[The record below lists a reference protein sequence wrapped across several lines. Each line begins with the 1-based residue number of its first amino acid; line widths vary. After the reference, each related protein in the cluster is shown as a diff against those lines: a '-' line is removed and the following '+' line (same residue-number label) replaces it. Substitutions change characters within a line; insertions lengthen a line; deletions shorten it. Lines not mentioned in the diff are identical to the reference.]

1 MTDRNTCPD
10 CGRPVASPAD
20 WRRAEANDAAGGDP
34 EAPWAVALCWGE
46 GNNCD
51 PATAADRIAALEA
64 AVERLR
70 RERERDRGRIR
81 TAALLA
87 IRDGSDLARL
97 VERARPHLGDVDRA
111 LLAWANGAVVLRA
124 EAGL

>member
-1 MTDRNTCPD
+1 
-10 CGRPVASPAD
+10 VASPAD
-20 WRRAEANDAAGGDP
+20 WRRAEADIAAGGDP

-46 GNNCD
+46 SNNCD
-51 PATAADRIAALEA
+51 DVTAADRIAALETE
-64 AVERLR
+64 VERLR
-70 RERERDRGRIR
+70 RERERDRSRIK

-87 IRDGSDLARL
+87 IRDGGDLARL

-111 LLAWANGAVVLRA
+111 LLAWAAGVAVLRA